1 MKVLITG
8 ASGFIGTAL
17 ASALRNRGDEVVLLS
32 RGSSGSG
39 PRWDI
44 TEGYI
49 DPDALDG
56 INAVVHLAGAS
67 ILPPWTKAKKRR
79 ILDSRVQGTDLIARA
94 VADSGTP
101 ILLTASGMDYYGDRG
116 DDLLTESEPVGSGF
130 MAEVSSAWEA
140 AAAPAVAAGSRVCHF
155 RTSLALDGSGGSL
168 PLMMLPF
175 KLFVGGPIGGG
186 RQWWSWISIDDEVR
200 AILHLL
206 DQDGIRG
213 PVNLASPN
221 PVRNRE
227 FMAALGKAMGRP
239 SWFPTPGIL
248 VKALIGKGPADSL
261 VLESKRVV
269 PEVLQNT
276 GFAFSYPA
284 IEEAMVRAMESRT
297 G

>member
-1 MKVLITG
+1 MRVLITG

-17 ASALRNRGDEVVLLS
+17 TSALRDRGDEVVPLG

-44 TEGYI
+44 TAGYI
-49 DPDALDG
+49 DPGALDG
-56 INAVVHLAGAS
+56 IDAVVHLAGAS
-67 ILPPWTKAKKRR
+67 ILPPWTKTKKRR

-94 VADSGTP
+94 VAEAGTP
-101 ILLTASGMDYYGDRG
+101 TLLTASGMDYYGDRG
-116 DDLLTESEPVGSGF
+116 EDLLTESEPVGTGF
-130 MAEVSSAWEA
+130 MAEVSAAWEA
-140 AAAPAVAAGSRVCHF
+140 AAAPAVAAGARVCHF
-155 RTSLALDGSGGSL
+155 RTSLALDGSGGVL

-175 KLFVGGPIGGG
+175 KMFVGGPIGGG

-206 DQDGIRG
+206 DENGIRG

-221 PVRNRE
+221 PVRNKE

-239 SWFPTPGIL
+239 SWFPAPAFL
-248 VKALIGKGPADSL
+248 VRAVLGKGPADSL
-261 VLESKRVV
+261 VLESKRIV
-269 PEVLQNT
+269 PAVLEKT
-276 GFAFSYPA
+276 GFVFSYPE
-284 IEEAMVRAMESRT
+284 IGDAMARAMESRT

>member
-1 MKVLITG
+1 MRVLITG
-8 ASGFIGTAL
+8 GSGFIGTAL
-17 ASALRNRGDEVVLLS
+17 APALRDRGDEVVLLG

-39 PRWDI
+39 PRWHI

-49 DPDALDG
+49 DPGALDG
-56 INAVVHLAGAS
+56 IDAVVHLAGAS

-94 VADSGTP
+94 VAEAGTP

-116 DDLLTESEPVGSGF
+116 EDLLTESEPVGNGF
-130 MAEVSSAWEA
+130 MAEVSAAWEA

-175 KLFVGGPIGGG
+175 RIFVGGPIGGG
-186 RQWWSWISIDDEVR
+186 RQWWSWISIVDEVQ

-206 DQDGIRG
+206 DHDGIRG
-213 PVNLASPN
+213 PVNMASPN

-239 SWFPTPGIL
+239 SWFPTPAFL
-248 VKALIGKGPADSL
+248 VRALIGKGPADSL

-269 PEVLQNT
+269 PEVLEKT
-276 GFAFSYPA
+276 GFVFSYPE
-284 IEEAMVRAMESRT
+284 IGGAMVRALESRT
-297 G
+297 A